1 VKCIPGFAA
10 TYRNTVCRWKMSSI
24 FLGHALYRLDVSA
37 CQFMLSSVGQRSL
50 HSVAHTVEQATYVKD
65 GQTRNSKSSC
75 IYRRK
80 LTASYSD
87 DASCPDM
94 LLTVACVKRRLT
106 EGMSESDA
114 LLRRWSERLADDFDI
129 RTCLIDTVL
138 QLHQPCSN
146 ARNLPE
152 IMDPPFRRVRQKGS
166 PFVLSTS
173 VDNLHVKR

>member
-1 VKCIPGFAA
+1 VPLE
-10 TYRNTVCRWKMSSI
+10 NVV
-24 FLGHALYRLDVSA
+24 H
-37 CQFMLSSVGQRSL
+37 LSRPRSL
-50 HSVAHTVEQATYVKD
+50 STGCICLPVYVVVSRTAKFAFCGSHCGTGD
-65 GQTRNSKSSC
+65 LRKRRADSKFKEFV